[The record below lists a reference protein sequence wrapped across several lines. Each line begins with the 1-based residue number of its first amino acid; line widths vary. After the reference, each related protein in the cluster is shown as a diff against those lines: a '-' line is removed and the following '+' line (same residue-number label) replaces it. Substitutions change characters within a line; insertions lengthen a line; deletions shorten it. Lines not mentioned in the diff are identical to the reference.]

1 MRYISPCVD
10 MCSPYGTYLCMNGG
24 VCEYDNLIEDV
35 KCVCPYKY
43 KGKYC
48 EIGKISLNYCLNSFW
63 SIIITRYLYHIL
75 IIDNCSHDGESVCQ
89 NGGSCHVIPNGKVEC
104 SYIYPFSGTYCEI
117 GI

>member
-104 SYIYPFSGTYCEI
+104 SCIYPFSGTYCEI